1 VLPQDR
7 RLECLHLHAR
17 HVSPVMQMG
26 RANVNQECLTSS
38 LLSHGQR
45 PMIKDLTGSRQAEAA
60 SKAPDQEENT

>member
-1 VLPQDR
+1 
-7 RLECLHLHAR
+7 
-17 HVSPVMQMG
+17 MG

-45 PMIKDLTGSRQAEAA
+45 PMIKDLTGSRLAEAA